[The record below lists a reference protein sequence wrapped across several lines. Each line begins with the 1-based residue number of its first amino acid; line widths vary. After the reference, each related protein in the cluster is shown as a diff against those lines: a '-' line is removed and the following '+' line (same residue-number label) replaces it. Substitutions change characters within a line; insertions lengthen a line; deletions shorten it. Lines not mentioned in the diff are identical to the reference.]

1 MAIMKPPIGVL
12 PSFASPLRSSHY
24 LSHGTRSSLSAA
36 PLCHSLKRRYA
47 TINEASEK
55 KWSDAK
61 ASSGDIIHEWPKSP
75 RPTPYEVL
83 GVSKSATYDKRRF
96 YGLVKLYHPDT
107 HDHQG
112 NSSSASSS
120 VSSSVSSASAS
131 SSSHVSHLP
140 HATRL
145 ERYRMI
151 VAANELLSNS
161 SKRRMY
167 DTYGLGWSHGDGA
180 TSLRDIDRDWRH
192 QQGTAANNATWEDW
206 EHWRDAQAGK
216 AGEPVFMSHGAFA
229 TIVVMFCLVGAIA
242 QTNRAENSSN
252 VYAGWV
258 ADQNS
263 NVGRRLQR
271 NEIVVAGLNKD
282 ERVNHFLRERENVN
296 YQFVPAKF
304 ETTDPARPS

>member
-1 MAIMKPPIGVL
+1 MIKPAIGVL
-12 PSFASPLRSSHY
+12 PSFVSPLRSSHHI
-24 LSHGTRSSLSAA
+24 SHCARSSVSAS
-36 PLCHSLKRRYA
+36 PLCKRLKRRYA
-47 TINEASEK
+47 TVNEVNEK
-55 KWSDAK
+55 KWSDSK
-61 ASSGDIIHEWPKSP
+61 ASSGDSIPEWPKSP

-96 YGLVKLYHPDT
+96 YDLVKLYHPDT
-107 HDHQG
+107 QDHQS
-112 NSSSASSS
+112 NPSSASSS
-120 VSSSVSSASAS
+120 ASKYSSSSSSL
-131 SSSHVSHLP
+131 SSSHVSQLP

-167 DTYGLGWSHGDGA
+167 DAYGLGWSHGDGA
-180 TSLRDIDRDWRH
+180 TSLRDIDRNWRH

-242 QTNRAENSSN
+242 QTNRAENSST

-258 ADQNS
+258 ADQNN

-271 NEIVVAGLNKD
+271 NEVVVARLNKD

-296 YQFVPAKF
+296 YQFVPDKF
-304 ETTDPARPS
+304 ETIDPSRPS

>member
-1 MAIMKPPIGVL
+1 MAIIKPATGTL
-12 PSFASPLRSSHY
+12 PSFASPLRTSHHI
-24 LSHGTRSSLSAA
+24 SHCTRSSVSAS
-36 PLCHSLKRRYA
+36 PLCDRLQRRRYA
-47 TINEASEK
+47 TVNEASEK

-61 ASSGDIIHEWPKSP
+61 ASSGDTIPEWPKSP
-75 RPTPYEVL
+75 RPTPYQVL
-83 GVSKSATYDKRRF
+83 GVPKSAIYDKRHF
-96 YGLVKLYHPDT
+96 FDLVKLYHPDT

-112 NSSSASSS
+112 NSSA
-120 VSSSVSSASAS
+120 AMPSAS
-131 SSSHVSHLP
+131 SSSPSSSHISQLP

-145 ERYRMI
+145 ERYHMI

-167 DTYGLGWSHGDGA
+167 DAYGLGWSHGDGV
-180 TSLRDIDRDWRH
+180 TTLRDIDRNWRH

-216 AGEPVFMSHGAFA
+216 AGEPVFMSHEAFA
-229 TIVVMFCLVGAIA
+229 TIVVIFCLVGAIA
-242 QTNRAENSSN
+242 QTNRAENSSD

-258 ADQNS
+258 ADQNN

-271 NEIVVAGLNKD
+271 NEVMVAGLNKD
-282 ERVNHFLRERENVN
+282 QRVDHFLRERENVS

-304 ETTDPARPS
+304 ETADPSRPS

>member
-1 MAIMKPPIGVL
+1 
-12 PSFASPLRSSHY
+12 
-24 LSHGTRSSLSAA
+24 
-36 PLCHSLKRRYA
+36 
-47 TINEASEK
+47 
-55 KWSDAK
+55 
-61 ASSGDIIHEWPKSP
+61 
-75 RPTPYEVL
+75 L
-83 GVSKSATYDKRRF
+83 GVSKGAIYDKRRF
-96 YGLVKLYHPDT
+96 YDLVKLYHPDT
-107 HDHQG
+107 HDTQG

-120 VSSSVSSASAS
+120 SLP
-131 SSSHVSHLP
+131 SSSHASHLP

-145 ERYRMI
+145 ERYHMI

-167 DTYGLGWSHGDGA
+167 DAYGLGWSHGDGV
-180 TSLRDIDRDWRH
+180 TTLRDIDRNWRH

-229 TIVVMFCLVGAIA
+229 TIVVMFCVVGAIA
-242 QTNRAENSSN
+242 QTNRAENSST

-271 NEIVVAGLNKD
+271 NEIMAAGLNKD
-282 ERVNHFLRERENVN
+282 ERVNHFLRERENVS
-296 YQFVPAKF
+296 YQFVPTKF
-304 ETTDPARPS
+304 ETTDPSRPS

>member
-1 MAIMKPPIGVL
+1 MAIIKPTSTL
-12 PSFASPLRSSHY
+12 ASPLRTSH
-24 LSHGTRSSLSAA
+24 HIPHCARSASAS
-36 PLCHSLKRRYA
+36 PLCDRLQRRRRYA
-47 TINEASEK
+47 TINEPNEK

-61 ASSGDIIHEWPKSP
+61 ASSGDTIPEWPKSP
-75 RPTPYEVL
+75 RPTPYQVL
-83 GVSKSATYDKRRF
+83 GVSRSAKTYDKRHF
-96 YGLVKLYHPDT
+96 YDLVKLYHPDT
-107 HDHQG
+107 HDSQG

-120 VSSSVSSASAS
+120 
-131 SSSHVSHLP
+131 SSHISRLP

-145 ERYRMI
+145 ERYHMI

-167 DTYGLGWSHGDGA
+167 DAYGLGWSHGDGV
-180 TSLRDIDRDWRH
+180 TTLRDIDRNWRH

-242 QTNRAENSSN
+242 QTNRAENSHT

-258 ADQNS
+258 ADQNN

-271 NEIVVAGLNKD
+271 NEVMVAGLNKD

-304 ETTDPARPS
+304 ESTDPSRPS